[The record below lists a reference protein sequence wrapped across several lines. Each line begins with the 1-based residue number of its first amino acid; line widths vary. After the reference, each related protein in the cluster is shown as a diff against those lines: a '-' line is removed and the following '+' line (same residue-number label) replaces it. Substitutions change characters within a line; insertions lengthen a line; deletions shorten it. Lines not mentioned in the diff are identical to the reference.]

1 LENFTTLYLISC
13 FHTRL
18 TLDWSSCAFSMK
30 SFRFSKMMKPLGYR
44 VVEFSNYGSE
54 SEADEKVAL
63 LNKEEFDQHFPAQ
76 KPTDFVGNYATIATP
91 GWILFDARL
100 KAELVKRVKPGDIIL
115 HGFGRSHPDL
125 PVLFP
130 QCHHVEPFI
139 GYPDKPF
146 GCWRIYESNA
156 WRSYHL
162 GRWDHDA
169 SVAKEERGVNKLY
182 SWVIPN
188 FFDASEWPYV
198 PTGNSED
205 YVAYLGRIDPCKG
218 TQTMAEAIREHAK
231 ICSVTGR
238 SPLVF
243 KFAGQGDFEKH
254 IKEQVYR
261 DGLIQRGKDMVRIEY
276 LGVLKGRERADF
288 YGKARCAWLLTN
300 YFEPF
305 GGSIVEAQLCG
316 TPAITLDYG
325 CFLETVDDGYTG
337 YRCRTLY
344 DILGAIDAS
353 TLLRRQTTHSIA
365 AGKFSMNVVGPQFDE
380 AFRTIQDLSE
390 DGWYHPKSHKISL
403 PHRHELS

>member
-1 LENFTTLYLISC
+1 LENLTTLYLISC

-76 KPTDFVGNYATIATP
+76 KPTDFVGNYATIGTP
-91 GWILFDARL
+91 GWTLFDARL

-169 SVAKEERGVNKLY
+169 SVAKDEKGVNKLY

-188 FFDASEWPYV
+188 FFDAWEWPYA

-218 TQTMAEAIREHAK
+218 TQTMAEVIREHAK
-231 ICSVTGR
+231 ICSITGR

-243 KFAGQGDFEKH
+243 KFAGQGDYDKH
-254 IKEQVYR
+254 IYKQVWR
-261 DGLIQRGKDMVRIEY
+261 DPKPEIGSVAMMY
-276 LGVLKGRERADF
+276 LGVLKGRERASF
-288 YGKARCAWLLTN
+288 YGRARCAWLLTN

-305 GGSIVEAQLCG
+305 GGSVCEAMLQG
-316 TPAITLDYG
+316 TPAITNNYA
-325 CFLETVDDGYTG
+325 CFPETVSDGTTG
-337 YRCRTLY
+337 YRCTTLY
-344 DILGAIDAS
+344 DILGALDAS
-353 TLLRRQTTHSIA
+353 KLLSREHTALKAREQYTLD
-365 AGKFSMNVVGPQFDE
+365 VVGPQFDE

-403 PHRHELS
+403 PQWHELS